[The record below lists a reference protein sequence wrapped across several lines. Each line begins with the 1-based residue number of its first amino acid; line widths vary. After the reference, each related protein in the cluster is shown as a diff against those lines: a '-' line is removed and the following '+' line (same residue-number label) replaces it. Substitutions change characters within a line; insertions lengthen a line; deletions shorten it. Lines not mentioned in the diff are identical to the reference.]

1 MIDYKPAHVI
11 GCGVLKY
18 DLPDAVRRTG
28 AEASTEYLEG
38 GLHAVPNE
46 LRRRLQLSIDAASR
60 SGKVER
66 IIIGYGICGRGSVGI
81 HARNVPLFIPKVHDC
96 IALFLGSDKRY
107 HEEFANN
114 PGTYYI
120 SAGWFEENVQPKGNK
135 IFVEKSREETLRH
148 KSFDYFKERYGEE
161 NAAAI
166 TRFYN
171 SWQRN
176 YKRSAFIDTGAG
188 EREKYH
194 SYAQSL
200 ADEFGWEYK
209 ELEGTTNLLEQMLTA
224 DGGTEEIL
232 YVPPEHVTEFNAMTK
247 SLIAVPLWDRSADTQ
262 KKGRGPGGRA
272 VKDNRHEPGKSRDKG
287 SSTLSEPE
295 KRRLGLGIDAG
306 GTYTDAAIYD
316 FSTKKV
322 LSKAKALTTKWDFT
336 IGINEAIDKLD
347 PETLS
352 AIDLVSVST
361 TLATNAIVEGHGQ
374 KVGLI
379 LMPSHVFDPEK
390 IENNPSTVV
399 KGRLTISGKEVEPID
414 EEEIRRVATEMKT
427 KDKVTVFAVSGY
439 GGSVNPVHE
448 LAVKEIIIRETGLY
462 VCCGHELSDLLNY
475 YVRANTA
482 VLNARIIPLLEQ
494 FIYDV
499 EQSLHHRGIDIP
511 IMVVKGDGSLMSTEL
526 ARYRPIETILSGP
539 AASISGARFLTGRE
553 DAVVIDVGG
562 TTSDI
567 GCISSGSVEIC
578 PQGAA
583 VGGWRTHVKALN
595 MSTVGLGGDSAI
607 RIEEQ
612 DLQIGPRRIA
622 PMAWLAS
629 RFDLTKPIAYL
640 RSHIDYFLSTT
651 KPMQFFALTGSGE
664 TFELTGEETRI
675 MEALKQ
681 GPCSLLELAERTDA
695 GHWMMLHTSRLE
707 QHYLI
712 TRCGLTPT
720 DLLHVEGKLNLWDY
734 KIAHEMAEL
743 TAGRIKIPLGTFI
756 ERVFDKINNK
766 ITEELI
772 KKQLSLDLEDEKLN
786 ASLPW
791 QVVMTNIID
800 RGNNKRMQ
808 LKAQFMHPVIGLGAP
823 VHFFLERLDRTIE
836 GEVIVPPNAEVANA
850 IGAITSSVTVT
861 KRLHIV
867 PNAEGRFS
875 VQGLAEQKQFG
886 TFEEAAGFAEES
898 LKDEV
903 LRMARTAGTS
913 EQYIDLDVDDR
924 ITKTAD
930 GSELFLERILE
941 ATITGIPDL
950 VQ

>member
-1 MIDYKPAHVI
+1 MIDYKSAHVI
-11 GCGVLKY
+11 GCGVLKC
-18 DLPDAVRRTG
+18 DLPDAIKRTG
-28 AEASTEYLEG
+28 VEAGTEYLDG

-46 LRRRLQLSIDAASR
+46 LRRRLQLAIDAASR

-66 IIIGYGICGRGSVGI
+66 IIIGYGICGKGSEGI

-120 SAGWFEENVQPKGNK
+120 SAGWFEENVQPKGKK
-135 IFVEKSREETLRH
+135 IFVEKSRDETLRN

-171 SWQRN
+171 SWQKN

-200 ADEFGWEYK
+200 ADEFDWEYK
-209 ELEGTTNLLEQMLTA
+209 ELEGTTTLLEQMLTA
-224 DGGTEEIL
+224 VKGTNEIL
-232 YVPPEHVTEFNAMTK
+232 YVPPEHVTRFNAVTK
-247 SLIAVPLWDRSADTQ
+247 SLIAVPLWDRSTENKKKERASKKSRNTADTD
-262 KKGRGPGGRA
+262 
-272 VKDNRHEPGKSRDKG
+272 VDKG
-287 SSTLSEPE
+287 PSPPSGSK
-295 KRRLGLGIDAG
+295 KRRMGLGIDAG

-316 FSTKKV
+316 FTTKKV
-322 LSKAKALTTKWDFT
+322 RSKAKALTTKWDFT
-336 IGINEAIDKLD
+336 LGINEAIDKLD
-347 PETLS
+347 PATLT

-379 LMPSHVFDPEK
+379 LMPSQVFDPKK
-390 IENNPSTVV
+390 IENKPSAVI

-414 EEEIRRVATEMKT
+414 EKEIRRVAAEMKT
-427 KDKVTVFAVSGY
+427 RDKVTVFAVSGY

-448 LAVKEIIIRETGLY
+448 LAAKEIIIRETGLY

-499 EQSLHHRGIDIP
+499 EQSLQHRGIDIP
-511 IMVVKGDGSLMSTEL
+511 IMVVKGNGSLMSTEL

-539 AASISGARFLTGRE
+539 AASISGARYLTDRE
-553 DAVVIDVGG
+553 DAIVIDVGG

-567 GCISSGSVEIC
+567 GCISGGSVEIC

-607 RIEEQ
+607 QIEEQ
-612 DLQIGPRRIA
+612 NLHIGPRRIA

-629 RFDLTKPIAYL
+629 RADLTKPIRYL
-640 RSHIDYFLSTT
+640 RNHIDYFLSTT
-651 KPMQFFALTGSGE
+651 KPMQFFTITDSGE
-664 TFELTGEETRI
+664 KFELTKEEVRI

-681 GPCSLLELAERTDA
+681 GPCSLLELAERTGA

-707 QHYLI
+707 GHYLI
-712 TRCGLTPT
+712 ARCGLTPT
-720 DLLHVEGKLNLWDY
+720 DLLHVEGKLTLWDW
-734 KIAHEMAEL
+734 KLAREIAEL
-743 TAGRIKIPLGTFI
+743 TAGRIKISLTTFI
-756 ERVFDKINNK
+756 ERVFEKINNK

-772 KKQLSLDLEDEKLN
+772 KKQLGLDLEDEKLN
-786 ASLPW
+786 SSLPW
-791 QVVMTNIID
+791 QIVMSNIID
-800 RGNNKRMQ
+800 GGSNKRMQ
-808 LKAQFMHPVIGLGAP
+808 LEAQFVYPVIGLGAP
-823 VHFFLERLDRTIE
+823 VHFFLERLNRTIE
-836 GEVIVPPNAEVANA
+836 GEVIVPPHAEVANA

-867 PNAEGRFS
+867 ANAEGRFS
-875 VQGLAEQKQFG
+875 LQGLSEQKQFD
-886 TFEEAAGFAEES
+886 TFEEANTFAEETV
-898 LKDEV
+898 KQEV

-913 EQYIDLDVDDR
+913 EEYIDLDIDDR

-941 ATITGIPDL
+941 ATVTGIPDL